1 MPSSESS
8 DVVIGIDLGTTY
20 SCVAVFQNGT
30 VEVIAN
36 DQGNRTTP
44 SYVAFNDKERLIGE
58 AAKNQAGTNPTNTVY
73 DIKRIIGLKNDDP
86 NVIEEMKN
94 WPFEVIN
101 GEDDKPRISVTYRGE
116 PKSYSPEQI
125 SSMVLSKMKETAEA
139 YLGTAVKR
147 AIITVPAYFNDSQR
161 QATKDA
167 GTIAGLKV
175 ERIINEPTAAAV
187 AYGLSVIKKN
197 NSSSSSSSSN
207 NNNNADISEEKNI
220 LVFDFGG
227 GTFDVS
233 ILNMAEEVIEVKA
246 TAGDTHLGGEDIDDK
261 LVEHFMSDIKRK
273 YKQDIKDNKR
283 ALRRLKTECEKAKR
297 TLSSSTQAEFTIESL
312 CFGIDMNFVLTRA
325 RFDEICHSLFQ
336 RTIDLVTKALVDAK
350 MDKNSIHDIVLV
362 GGSTRIPKVQKLLR
376 DYFGKDPIKSI
387 NPDEAVAHGAAVQAA
402 IISGDASKALSNMLL
417 IDVAPLSLGV
427 ETQGGE
433 MTIVIE
439 RNTSIPAS
447 RSSTFTTFKDDQESV
462 EIKVFEGER
471 PYTKYNNLL
480 GTFSLNGIPKAP
492 RGTPII
498 EVSFDI
504 DVNGILDVRAVE
516 KSTGVEKKITIKNDN
531 RISKEEIE
539 RMVQEAERNK
549 ENDKKIREAIEEKN
563 GLEQACYQLKG
574 LLSTTASDKK
584 EDYVKQID
592 ELLNWIDETDKSGI
606 PKETYVKKRQELEK
620 LQSKMME
627 EIASDKS
634 RPNDKTED
642 GKGKEPVIEE
652 ID

>member
-44 SYVAFNDKERLIGE
+44 SYVAFTDKERLIGE

-86 NVIEEMKN
+86 NVLEEIKN

-101 GEDDKPRISVTYRGE
+101 GEDDKPRIGVTYRGD

-147 AIITVPAYFNDSQR
+147 AVITVPAYFNDSQR

-167 GTIAGLKV
+167 GTIAGFKV

-187 AYGLSVIKKN
+187 AYGLSKIKKN
-197 NSSSSSSSSN
+197 NSSSN
-207 NNNNADISEEKNI
+207 NSADMSEERNI

-336 RTIDLVTKALVDAK
+336 RTIDLVTRALVDAK
-350 MDKNSIHDIVLV
+350 MDKSSIHDIVLV
-362 GGSTRIPKVQKLLR
+362 GGSTRIPKVQNLLR
-376 DYFGKDPIKSI
+376 DYFQKDPIKSI
-387 NPDEAVAHGAAVQAA
+387 NPDEAVAHGAAIQAA
-402 IISGDASKALSNMLL
+402 IISGDASRALSNMLL
-417 IDVAPLSLGV
+417 IDVAPLSLGI
-427 ETQGGE
+427 ETHGGE
-433 MTIVIE
+433 MATVIE

-447 RSSTFTTFKDDQESV
+447 RSNTFTTYQDDQESV

-471 PYTKYNNLL
+471 PYTRDNNLL

-492 RGTPII
+492 RCTPQI

-574 LLSTTASDKK
+574 LLSATTSDKK

-592 ELLNWIDETDKSGI
+592 ELLNWIDQTDKSEI
-606 PKETYVKKRQELEK
+606 SKETYVKKRQELEK

-634 RPNDKTED
+634 RPNDKMED
-642 GKGKEPVIEE
+642 GKDKEPVIEE
-652 ID
+652 VD

>member
-1 MPSSESS
+1 M
-8 DVVIGIDLGTTY
+8 
-20 SCVAVFQNGT
+20 
-30 VEVIAN
+30 
-36 DQGNRTTP
+36 
-44 SYVAFNDKERLIGE
+44 
-58 AAKNQAGTNPTNTVY
+58 
-73 DIKRIIGLKNDDP
+73 
-86 NVIEEMKN
+86 
-94 WPFEVIN
+94 
-101 GEDDKPRISVTYRGE
+101 YRGE

-147 AIITVPAYFNDSQR
+147 AVITVPAYFNDSQR

-167 GTIAGLKV
+167 GTIAGFRV

-187 AYGLSVIKKN
+187 AYGLSTIKK
-197 NSSSSSSSSN
+197 S
-207 NNNNADISEEKNI
+207 NNADISEEKNI

-261 LVEHFMSDIKRK
+261 LVEHFMGVIKRN

-297 TLSSSTQAEFTIESL
+297 TLSSSTQAEITIESL
-312 CFGIDMNFVLTRA
+312 CSGIDMSFALTRA

-336 RTIDLVTKALVDAK
+336 RTIDLVTRALVDAK

-362 GGSTRIPKVQKLLR
+362 GGSTRIPRVQKLLR
-376 DYFGKDPIKSI
+376 DYFEKDPIKSI

-402 IISGDASKALSNMLL
+402 IISGDTSKALSNMLL
-417 IDVAPLSLGV
+417 IDVAPLSLGI
-427 ETQGGE
+427 ETHGGE
-433 MTIVIE
+433 MTTVIE

-447 RSSTFTTFKDDQESV
+447 RSSIFTTFQDDQESV

-471 PYTKYNNLL
+471 PCTKDNNLL

-492 RGTPII
+492 RHTPQI

-539 RMVQEAERNK
+539 RMIQEAERNK
-549 ENDKKIREAIEEKN
+549 ENDNKIREAIEEKN

-574 LLSTTASDKK
+574 LLSTTTSDKK
-584 EDYVKQID
+584 EDYVKQVD

-606 PKETYVKKRQELEK
+606 PKEAYVKKRQELEK

-627 EIASDKS
+627 EIIASDKS
-634 RPNDKTED
+634 RPNDKTKD
-642 GKGKEPVIEE
+642 GKDKEPVIEE
-652 ID
+652 VD

>member
-1 MPSSESS
+1 MPSSKSS

-73 DIKRIIGLKNDDP
+73 DVKRIVGLKNDDP
-86 NVIEEMKN
+86 NVVEEIKN
-94 WPFEVIN
+94 WPFEVIS
-101 GEDDKPRISVTYRGE
+101 GEGDKPMISVTYRGE

-147 AIITVPAYFNDSQR
+147 AVITVPAYFNDSQR

-167 GTIAGLKV
+167 GTIAGFKV

-187 AYGLSVIKKN
+187 AYGLNTIKKN
-197 NSSSSSSSSN
+197 GSSSN
-207 NNNNADISEEKNI
+207 NSNVEKNI

-233 ILNMAEEVIEVKA
+233 ILTMAEEVIEVKA
-246 TAGDTHLGGEDIDDK
+246 TAGNTHLGGEDLDDK
-261 LVEHFMSDIKRK
+261 LVEHFTREIKRK

-283 ALRRLKTECEKAKR
+283 ALRRLKTACEQAKR
-297 TLSSSTQAEFTIESL
+297 TLSSSTQAEITLESL
-312 CFGIDMNFVLTRA
+312 CSGIDMNFTLTRA
-325 RFDEICHSLFQ
+325 RFDEICDSLFQ
-336 RTIDLVTKALVDAK
+336 RTIDLVTKALEDAR
-350 MDKNSIHDIVLV
+350 MDKSSINDIVLV

-376 DYFGKDPIKSI
+376 DYFEKDPIKSI
-387 NPDEAVAHGAAVQAA
+387 NPDEAVAYGPAIQAA
-402 IISGDASKALSNMLL
+402 LISGDSSEALSNMLL
-417 IDVAPLSLGV
+417 IDVAPLSLGI
-427 ETQGGE
+427 EIHGGQ
-433 MTIVIE
+433 MSTVIE

-447 RSSTFTTFKDDQESV
+447 RNNIFTTFQDDQESV

-471 PYTKYNNLL
+471 PYTRDNNLL
-480 GTFSLNGIPKAP
+480 GTFALNGIPKAP
-492 RGTPII
+492 KGTPQI
-498 EVSFDI
+498 EVTFDI

-516 KSTGVEKKITIKNDN
+516 KSTGVEQKITITNDN

-539 RMVQEAERNK
+539 RMIQEAERNK
-549 ENDKKIREAIEEKN
+549 ENDNKIREAIEEKN
-563 GLEQACYQLKG
+563 GLEQACYQMKG
-574 LLSTTASDKK
+574 LLSTTTSANK
-584 EDYVKQID
+584 EDYVRQID
-592 ELLNWIDETDKSGI
+592 ELLDWIDETDKSGI
-606 PKETYVKKRQELEK
+606 PKETYIKKRQELEK

-627 EIASDKS
+627 EIIASDKS
-634 RPNDKTED
+634 RPNDKTKD
-642 GKGKEPVIEE
+642 GKDKEPVIEE
-652 ID
+652 VD